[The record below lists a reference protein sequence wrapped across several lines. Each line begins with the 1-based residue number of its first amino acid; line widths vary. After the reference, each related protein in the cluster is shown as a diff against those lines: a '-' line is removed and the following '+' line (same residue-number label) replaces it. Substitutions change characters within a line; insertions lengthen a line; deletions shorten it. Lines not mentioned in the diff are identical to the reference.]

1 MSVQKLVSF
10 LSTTENEKKTYGD
23 EPWFWYENANR
34 GDCKLPQ
41 EFITRK
47 NHSIRF
53 DVSEA
58 GLCEVLFYYEPNRK
72 KCKTG
77 YQLEYIKAFVWPLA
91 SLGLVV
97 LHYYLTA
104 VLQTENINRL
114 FRYGKENEKNDHYPQ
129 AFPILPRISQD
140 TFISLNYFQASAQSC
155 INLWNF
161 FNVHKYIFVLDDRTE
176 CLELI
181 V

>member
-1 MSVQKLVSF
+1 M
-10 LSTTENEKKTYGD
+10 KKHGLNMK
-23 EPWFWYENANR
+23 NANK

-41 EFITRK
+41 GFITRK
-47 NHSIRF
+47 SHSIWF
-53 DVSEA
+53 DISEA
-58 GLCEVLFYYEPNRK
+58 GSSEVLFYYESNRK
-72 KCKTG
+72 KCKTV
-77 YQLEYIKAFVWPLA
+77 YQLEYIKAFVWLLA

-97 LHYYLTA
+97 LHYYLIA
-104 VLQTENINRL
+104 VLQTENICRI
-114 FRYGKENEKNDHYPQ
+114 FRYGKESENNDHFPQ
-129 AFPILPRISQD
+129 AFPILLTISQN
-140 TFISLNYFQASAQSC
+140 TFVSLNYFQASAQSC